1 MQKYAFTKLLVAA
14 CCIIG
19 ICSLYASLSYAAY
32 NGTITDNFNGASI
45 NYRLWQP
52 YNYDQHQRW
61 VQKDGELRIQIDG
74 ASVGETFGAGVN
86 SNFLLKGNFEIMV
99 DYRLITWPSANG
111 ISVGFNNDNHF
122 TVTSGEFVI
131 RRISIGPNENYKA
144 AFDNGYDFQVFLV
157 PTADISGRLKWT
169 RVGLVMTG
177 YFFNKQI
184 NDWQIIGSHDYFA
197 TGIDEWV
204 GFSLNARGN
213 NFTGQDVEIAF
224 DNFQVTYDQ
233 IRYTSNPAPISL
245 LLLD

>member
-1 MQKYAFTKLLVAA
+1 MKNNALTKLLVVTFLT
-14 CCIIG
+14 IG
-19 ICSLYASLSYAAY
+19 VCTLLVSPAHA
-32 NGTITDNFNGASI
+32 GTITDNFDGASL
-45 NYRLWQP
+45 NHRLWRP

-86 SNFLLKGNFEIMV
+86 SNFLLKGNFEIIV

-131 RRISIGPNENYKA
+131 RRINIGPNENYKA